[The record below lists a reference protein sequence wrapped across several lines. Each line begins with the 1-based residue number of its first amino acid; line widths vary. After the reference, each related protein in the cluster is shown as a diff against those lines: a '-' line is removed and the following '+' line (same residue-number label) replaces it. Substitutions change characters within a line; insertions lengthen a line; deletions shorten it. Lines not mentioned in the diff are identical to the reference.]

1 MNIGRNDIDWRNLS
15 HDEIDRIIAERIEA
29 DDRRKKQAVER
40 NLKESDIFLNAL
52 QK

>member
-29 DDRRKKQAVER
+29 DDKKQAVER